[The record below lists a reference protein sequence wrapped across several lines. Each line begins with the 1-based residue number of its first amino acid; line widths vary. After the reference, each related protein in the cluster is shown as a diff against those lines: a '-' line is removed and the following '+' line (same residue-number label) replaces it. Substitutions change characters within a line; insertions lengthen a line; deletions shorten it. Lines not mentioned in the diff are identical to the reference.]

1 VSEEDNLKSVTSW
14 EVSKA
19 EKGEFMSQSEEP
31 AREDPH
37 SLAPIAIGGTSDDQD
52 IANMK
57 SGRGM
62 RVVLTLVV
70 AAAAVVGGAQLLRS
84 MDDRQTY
91 VLAASQL
98 ERSDIE
104 QRDAFMRCALPN
116 YQRSQ
121 LTNAGSLRNAVES
134 ASERMNKNYA
144 KLIAKCT
151 PQLASFQ
158 QAVTDIKA
166 PEDVSTQ
173 VSAVNKA
180 VIDLGLAFN
189 NYRDFLQQK
198 TYDPTEAAP
207 LIDAIASSW
216 QSYLTTREKAKQ
228 ALSAKL

>member
-1 VSEEDNLKSVTSW
+1 VTVTNL
-14 EVSKA
+14 EVPKV

-37 SLAPIAIGGTSDDQD
+37 SLAPIAIGGESDDRD

-62 RVVLTLVV
+62 RVTLMLIV

-98 ERSDIE
+98 ERSDTD

-134 ASERMNKNYA
+134 ASERMEKNYA
-144 KLIAKCT
+144 KLLAKCN
-151 PQLASFQ
+151 PLLAGFQ

-166 PEDVSTQ
+166 PSDVTEP
-173 VSAVNKA
+173 VGAVNKA
-180 VIDLGLAFN
+180 VTDLSQAFG
-189 NYRDFLQQK
+189 NYRELIQK
-198 TYDPTEAAP
+198 QGYEPTQAAP
-207 LIDAIASSW
+207 LIDAIGDSW
-216 QSYLTTREKAKQ
+216 QSYLNAREKAKS
-228 ALSAKL
+228 ALTAKL